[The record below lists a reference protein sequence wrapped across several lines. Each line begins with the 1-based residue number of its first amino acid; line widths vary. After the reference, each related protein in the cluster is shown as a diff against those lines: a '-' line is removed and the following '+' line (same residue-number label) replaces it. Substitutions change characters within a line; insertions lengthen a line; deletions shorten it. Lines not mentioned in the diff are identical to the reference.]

1 MIYCSWPGRHVL
13 THRVVVDVGDGAGEH
28 RLLAHQRRH
37 VEGGGAGVY
46 PQLAPAAALAAA
58 GHVMVTTRAAIE
70 RFHNHEEGPY

>member
-1 MIYCSWPGRHVL
+1 MTDCSWPPRHVL

-58 GHVMVTTRAAIE
+58 GHVMSY
-70 RFHNHEEGPY
+70 N